1 MPTFDDAFT
10 RDYIRIPV
18 RLKRGMTDNFELMV
32 GVTPYLNNDK
42 SNENRN
48 GWQDWRAGGKYRF
61 KEFLTSYFDSA
72 LGLSIVSPIGGEDD
86 TTDGYTHFKPY
97 AVLSKTFKK
106 R

>member
-1 MPTFDDAFT
+1 MDVLNVQLVGTRMRGGWEFSVMPTFDDAFT

-48 GWQDWRAGGKYRF
+48 G
-61 KEFLTSYFDSA
+61 
-72 LGLSIVSPIGGEDD
+72 
-86 TTDGYTHFKPY
+86 
-97 AVLSKTFKK
+97 
-106 R
+106 